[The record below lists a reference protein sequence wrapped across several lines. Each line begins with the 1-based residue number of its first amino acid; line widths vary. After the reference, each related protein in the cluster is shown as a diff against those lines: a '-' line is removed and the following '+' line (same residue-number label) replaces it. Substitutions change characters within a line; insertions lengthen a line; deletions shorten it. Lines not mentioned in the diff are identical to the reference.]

1 MANCGNSPS
10 GGAGCGDTL
19 ERAWAMGISALFTH
33 FTVTSY
39 FRACSTNLCDLA
51 GQLLSFFLK
60 IVSSGYGSVWIVQDL
75 PQMK

>member
-1 MANCGNSPS
+1 
-10 GGAGCGDTL
+10 
-19 ERAWAMGISALFTH
+19 MGISALFTH